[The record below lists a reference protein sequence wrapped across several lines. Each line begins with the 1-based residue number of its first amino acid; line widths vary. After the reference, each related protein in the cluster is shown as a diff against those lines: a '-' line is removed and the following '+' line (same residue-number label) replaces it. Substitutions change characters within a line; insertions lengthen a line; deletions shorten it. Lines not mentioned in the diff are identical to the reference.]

1 MISSQSYAD
10 GIDAIVAAN
19 SNYAGWDGW
28 KDAVQGAVT
37 LPADVSI
44 DEFSRNPDAYRGVA
58 TVETAKFLQLLD
70 EKVVRP
76 VADAAAL
83 FYRAPYLTRL
93 YTTMSSDEMTLDP
106 SFDYNFDLAQVSNV
120 HIAKQFTQCGAA
132 LNQDDAS
139 WRIELPQGG
148 VIDSDGSGDWPVT
161 GGSLPANLKIVAL
174 STSGS
179 GSVIKDNSADIRM
192 RLRQGAGTNRSDMPL
207 LQAPQNGVMIGGSQ
221 TLAARGQMLPSQSS
235 PKPASGDHCGVSRVH
250 AGTPAA
256 PWLALAGLIFALRR
270 RRSQRQEPDKS

>member
-28 KDAVQGAVT
+28 KDAIQGAAT

-58 TVETAKFLQLLD
+58 TVDTAKFLQLLD

-76 VADAAAL
+76 VADPAAL

-120 HIAKQFTQCGAA
+120 HIAKQFTQCSAA
-132 LNQDDAS
+132 LNQDDAP

-148 VIDSDGSGDWPVT
+148 VIDSDGSGAWPVAED
-161 GGSLPANLKIVAL
+161 SLPANLKIVAL

-179 GSVIKDNSADIRM
+179 GSVIKDNSAEIRG
-192 RLRQGAGTNRSDMPL
+192 RLGQGAGTNRSDLAL

-221 TLAARGQMLPSQSS
+221 TLTARGQMLPSQSS
-235 PKPASGDHCGVSRVH
+235 PKPASDDHCGVSRVH

-256 PWLALAGLIFALRR
+256 PWLAIAGLIFALRR
-270 RRSQRQEPDKS
+270 RRSQRQEPHKP